1 MADHVEHNTA
11 GHDDLVS
18 VIMPA
23 FNADKFISD
32 AIQSVIQQ
40 TYSNW
45 ELIVIDDGS
54 SDSTAAILAEAPA
67 DERRRVVHQ
76 DNTGLA
82 AARNRGLAES
92 SAPHIA
98 FLDVDDR
105 WHPSYLAEMCAALDK
120 APEAAAAFAGWR
132 CISDD
137 GSPLP
142 QQMLMS
148 TEQTAQLAIDLKW
161 RNAILP
167 SALVA
172 RRSAVAQAG
181 GFDIELEACEDW
193 DLWLRLI
200 ALGSFVAVSQILM
213 EYRVHAASMTENV
226 EHIEHER
233 LKLNAK
239 HLGPLGE
246 PLAAWPPDRR
256 RAVGYTYFNSAIG
269 QLRQKQIA
277 QAREKIRLAFRCW
290 PGILSLDEF
299 YYELGCAFQP
309 RGVRGTAVGLTLPD
323 GEALIRSI
331 LFE

>member
-1 MADHVEHNTA
+1 
-11 GHDDLVS
+11 
-18 VIMPA
+18 
-23 FNADKFISD
+23 
-32 AIQSVIQQ
+32 
-40 TYSNW
+40 
-45 ELIVIDDGS
+45 
-54 SDSTAAILAEAPA
+54 
-67 DERRRVVHQ
+67 
-76 DNTGLA
+76 
-82 AARNRGLAES
+82 
-92 SAPHIA
+92 
-98 FLDVDDR
+98 
-105 WHPSYLAEMCAALDK
+105 DK

-233 LKLNAK
+233 LNLNAK

-269 QLRQKQIA
+269 HLRQKQIA
-277 QAREKIRLAFRCW
+277 QAREK
-290 PGILSLDEF
+290 
-299 YYELGCAFQP
+299 
-309 RGVRGTAVGLTLPD
+309 
-323 GEALIRSI
+323 
-331 LFE
+331 